1 MNVLCVNHT
10 GSISGGERSL
20 LDLLSGLREDVNVRL
35 ACPPTGPLA
44 AAARRLGVPVDEIPG
59 TDGSLRLHPR
69 ETPIAVGRMSVA
81 AVRTAGYAKRM
92 RADVIHA
99 NSIRAGL
106 LTVPAAR
113 MASTPAVVHLRD
125 RLPRSTVADASLRL
139 IAGGAQIVVAN
150 SRYTAEGMRAVSG
163 RARLRVVYNPVD
175 LTRFDRSQT
184 HRSSTRARLGLP
196 DDAFVLAVIGQ
207 ITPWKGQCEAVLM
220 LARLREMRH
229 DAHLLIVG
237 EAKFVSA
244 ATRYDNRAY
253 HAELRRT
260 IDAEQLEDRVH
271 LLGERADVP
280 AIMGSLDA
288 LLVPSWEEPFGRV
301 VIEAMALGVPVVAT
315 SVGGPAEII
324 TDDVD
329 GILLA
334 PRDPDRWA
342 HAIARLADSPELT
355 SRLGEA
361 AHRRSRDFA
370 LPEHVSAIRRVYQ
383 ETV

>member
-139 IAGGAQIVVAN
+139 IAGGAQIDH
-150 SRYTAEGMRAVSG
+150 SLDAE
-163 RARLRVVYNPVD
+163 
-175 LTRFDRSQT
+175 
-184 HRSSTRARLGLP
+184 
-196 DDAFVLAVIGQ
+196 LAQQGQ
-207 ITPWKGQCEAVLM
+207 PG
-220 LARLREMRH
+220 MRH
-229 DAHLLIVG
+229 DALAIG
-237 EAKFVSA
+237 GDFQA
-244 ATRYDNRAY
+244 
-253 HAELRRT
+253 LRPPGK
-260 IDAEQLEDRVH
+260 VH
-271 LLGERADVP
+271 
-280 AIMGSLDA
+280 
-288 LLVPSWEEPFGRV
+288 F
-301 VIEAMALGVPVVAT
+301 
-315 SVGGPAEII
+315 
-324 TDDVD
+324 
-329 GILLA
+329 
-334 PRDPDRWA
+334 
-342 HAIARLADSPELT
+342 
-355 SRLGEA
+355 
-361 AHRRSRDFA
+361 
-370 LPEHVSAIRRVYQ
+370 
-383 ETV
+383 